1 VRQHHLNVSG
11 IRVHVRAK
19 AIDGFLLVDL
29 IGSLN
34 LTARL
39 DWEFA
44 QNRSQVLGREPSPSK
59 LSFQQKTGHPLTRI
73 ETEMLRSSA
82 RTDDAL

>member
-1 VRQHHLNVSG
+1 MSLGGRGREVRQHQLNVSG
-11 IRVHVRAK
+11 IRFHVRAK

-29 IGSLN
+29 IGSLR

-44 QNRSQVLGREPSPSK
+44 QNHHKFWAECGRPQNSVFNK
-59 LSFQQKTGHPLTRI
+59 RTGHP
-73 ETEMLRSSA
+73 
-82 RTDDAL
+82 

>member
-1 VRQHHLNVSG
+1 MRQHQLNVSG

-29 IGSLN
+29 IGSLH

-44 QNRSQVLGREPSPSK
+44 QNRSEVLGGEPSPSK
-59 LSFQQKTGHPLTRI
+59 LSFLATF
-73 ETEMLRSSA
+73 SSELVEDPPA
-82 RTDDAL
+82 SQGEGN

>member
-1 VRQHHLNVSG
+1 MSLGGRGRAVRQHQLNVSG

-19 AIDGFLLVDL
+19 AIDGFLPADL
-29 IGSLN
+29 IGSLH

-44 QNRSQVLGREPSPSK
+44 QNRSQVLGGEPSPSNSVFNKK
-59 LSFQQKTGHPLTRI
+59 LDIP
-73 ETEMLRSSA
+73 
-82 RTDDAL
+82 